1 MNPWML
7 RYAGYDP
14 EQEGLREAL
23 CTLGNGYFA
32 TRGAVG
38 GSSADGVHYPGT
50 YAGGVYNRL
59 RTTIAGRTIEN
70 ESLVNIPDWLVLS
83 FAVDDGP
90 WLSIDAVEVLEHALE
105 LDMRHGVLTRTLRV
119 RDDEGRTSRLAERRL
134 VHMAHEHLAALEAT
148 VVAED
153 WSGRLR
159 VRSGLDGEVR
169 NCGVE
174 RYQDLASDHLD
185 VVSAEPVDEAVL
197 LLRVETKRSHVRIAE
212 AARTAVRRNGEVVE
226 PPRAVQHNGGFIAH
240 ELQVDL
246 EQGDEVTLEKVV
258 AVHTSRD
265 HAIFEPGFD
274 AARAVGEADPFD
286 DLLASH
292 VTAWGHLWD
301 RFRFEM
307 RVDVEVV
314 QIVRLH
320 LFHLLQT
327 VALNTID
334 LDAGVPPRGLHGEA
348 YRGLIMWDE
357 LFVFPLLD
365 LRLPALT
372 RALLGYRYR
381 RLPAAKRA
389 AREAGYEGAMYPW
402 QSGSNGEEMA
412 QVVHLNPESG
422 RWVPD
427 DTHLQRHIGLAV
439 AYNVWRYYE
448 ATGDLAFLADQGAEM
463 LLEIARFFASI
474 TTYDHGRDRYEIRGV
489 VGPDEF
495 HTAYPDAD
503 EPGLDNNAYT
513 NVMASWLLCRACEL
527 PEVLPAERWSE
538 LADSL
543 AAHRDEL
550 ERWEETSRKLVVPF
564 HDGVISQF
572 EGYGELDELAWD
584 ELRERHGDLD
594 RLDRILEAEGDTP
607 NRYKATKQAD
617 TLMLFFLFSADELC
631 GLLEHLGYTLAPE
644 QILATIEYYLPRT
657 THGST
662 LSACVYA
669 WVLARAR
676 RDEARDFFVRN
687 LESDIADIQGGTTP
701 EGIHLGAMAGSV
713 DLLQRCFTGLETRG
727 DTLILDPFWPPELGA
742 LETDICYRGHP
753 LTLHV
758 TGERAR
764 RQPARG
770 PRADPRRLRGHVRRA
785 APGRDRGADPLMT
798 SRRAALRRA
807 APRTGATR

>member
-1 MNPWML
+1 MNPWTL

-14 EQEGLREAL
+14 DQEGLREAL

-32 TRGAVG
+32 TRGAVA
-38 GSSADGVHYPGT
+38 GSAADGVHYPGT
-50 YAGGVYNRL
+50 YAAGVYNRL

-70 ESLVNIPDWLVLS
+70 ESLVNLPDWLVLS

-90 WLSIDAVEVLEHALE
+90 WLSIDEVEVLEHALE

-119 RDDEGRTSRLAERRL
+119 RDGEGRTSRLAERRL
-134 VHMAHEHLAALEAT
+134 VHMAHEHLGALEAT

-159 VRSGLDGEVR
+159 VRSGLDGEVC

-185 VVSAEPVDEAVL
+185 VVDAEAVDEAVL
-197 LLRVETKRSHVRIAE
+197 LLRVATNASHVRIAE
-212 AARTAVRRNGEVVE
+212 AARTAVRRNGAVVE
-226 PPRAVQHNGGFIAH
+226 APREVQRNGGFIAH
-240 ELQVDL
+240 ELAV
-246 EQGDEVTLEKVV
+246 EVEAGDEVTVEKVV

-265 HAIFEPGFD
+265 HAIFEPGVD
-274 AARAVGEADPFD
+274 AVRAVRVAEPFD
-286 DLLASH
+286 ELLASH
-292 VTAWGHLWD
+292 MTAWGHLWD

-307 RVDVEVV
+307 RVDDEVV

-327 VALNTID
+327 VSPNTID

-381 RLPAAKRA
+381 RLPAARRA
-389 AREAGYEGAMYPW
+389 ASEAGHAGAMYPW

-474 TTYDHGRDRYEIRGV
+474 ATYDHGRDRYEIRGV

-503 EPGLDNNAYT
+503 EPGLRNNAYT
-513 NVMASWLLCRACEL
+513 NVMASWLLCRACAL
-527 PEVLPAERWSE
+527 PEVLSPQRWSE
-538 LADSL
+538 LADTL
-543 AAHRDEL
+543 AVHRDEL
-550 ERWEETSRKLVVPF
+550 ERWEEISRKLVVPF

-572 EGYGELDELAWD
+572 EGYGDLDELAWD
-584 ELRERHGDLD
+584 ELRARHGDLD
-594 RLDRILEAEGDTP
+594 RLDRLLEAEGDTP
-607 NRYKATKQAD
+607 NRYQATKQAD
-617 TLMLFFLFSADELC
+617 TLMLFFLFSADELRE
-631 GLLEHLGYTLAPE
+631 LLEHLGYTLEPE
-644 QILATIEYYLPRT
+644 HTPATIDYYLART

-669 WVLARAR
+669 WVLARTH
-676 RDEARDFFVRN
+676 RDEARDYFVRA

-727 DTLILDPFWPPELGA
+727 DTLVLDPFWPPELGA

-758 TGERAR
+758 TGERVRVAS
-764 RQPARG
+764 QPG
-770 PRADPRRLRGHVRRA
+770 ERAPIRVACGGTSVELR
-785 APGRDRGADPLMT
+785 PGETVELT
-798 SRRAALRRA
+798 H
-807 APRTGATR
+807 